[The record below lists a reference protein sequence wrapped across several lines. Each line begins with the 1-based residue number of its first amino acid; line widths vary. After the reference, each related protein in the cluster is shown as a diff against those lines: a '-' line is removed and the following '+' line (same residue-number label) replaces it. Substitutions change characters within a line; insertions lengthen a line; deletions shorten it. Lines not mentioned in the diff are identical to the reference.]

1 MLLFP
6 VDMPQFEK
14 WIPVAKSLPQFFE
27 ILFRVTND
35 HGSINVGPR
44 PLALDS
50 NKNLQLV
57 VYKLSG
63 YLDSAGTSPDSR
75 AVLIR
80 EIKFIALLHVERLVP
95 GIDVSN
101 DAVDSIL
108 LRRVGVRD

>member
-80 EIKFIALLHVERLVP
+80 EIKFIARLHVERLVP